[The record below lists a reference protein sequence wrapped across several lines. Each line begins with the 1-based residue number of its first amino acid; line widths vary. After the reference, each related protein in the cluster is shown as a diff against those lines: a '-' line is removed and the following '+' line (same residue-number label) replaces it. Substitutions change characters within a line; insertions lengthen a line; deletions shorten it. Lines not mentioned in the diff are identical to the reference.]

1 MSHLPWMAQEALGI
15 ARDSGSSSSSSS
27 SSAGRVANP
36 TASTPATFGEN
47 LNWDRAENGP
57 TDPTT

>member
-1 MSHLPWMAQEALGI
+1 MYIIGVATTPKDNAESSHVASTLDG
-15 ARDSGSSSSSSS
+15 